1 MSKAGRRIIFFI
13 IVLFGLVVFNYPNI
27 ATFVNNLTANREISE
42 YQESIQEADTTW
54 IEHEMELAYA
64 YNQSLPMSFPAD
76 PFSQSNIRSFTGT
89 EFEHFDMVQDGAVI
103 GYVEVPS
110 INICLPVYYGTS
122 DEVLEKGLGLV
133 ENTSLPV
140 GGEGTHSVISGHT
153 GMASRKLFT
162 DLNLVK
168 EGEVFFLHVLD
179 QHFAYKV
186 NQIKV
191 VLPHETQDLI
201 IERDHDY
208 VTLLTCTPFGINDH
222 RLLVRGERTEWD
234 FTPEKIEHP
243 VVRTLRNPNEWKWL
257 AALGGAVFVL
267 LIAVL
272 RMIIDSRREKKKRAA
287 AKKAEAEASAAE
299 ASPAEASPAE
309 ADTVEDTKPD

>member
-110 INICLPVYYGTS
+110 INIYLPVYYGTS

-168 EGEVFFLHVLD
+168 EGEEFFLHVLD

-191 VLPHETQDLI
+191 VLPHETQESHHI
-201 IERDHDY
+201 
-208 VTLLTCTPFGINDH
+208 LLGATFRHATH
-222 RLLVRGERTEWD
+222 S
-234 FTPEKIEHP
+234 P
-243 VVRTLRNPNEWKWL
+243 VVATNGDGRQKRHQPHRDEELDQRKATYRISPHH
-257 AALGGAVFVL
+257 VL
-267 LIAVL
+267 T
-272 RMIIDSRREKKKRAA
+272 RHR
-287 AKKAEAEASAAE
+287 
-299 ASPAEASPAE
+299 
-309 ADTVEDTKPD
+309 